1 MRLGVIAAGL
11 ACCEFLFGQTPEA
24 PEVRRAG
31 EEADRVRALVEAGAA
46 PRQKLDEMRQ
56 SLDDAQDEAIL
67 RGTLYGSL
75 TIEDLTEEQ
84 GREMVAAANRM
95 FERRQARLDLARK
108 LVAEGVL
115 ARLSLSDYIV
125 ELDRSRRT
133 LDFAKSRAA
142 LLEQLAEIARL
153 EKEAETLATESSFEP
168 RPLAER
174 YDGDGLFRAGELK
187 MVAAAFH
194 KQFSK
199 ALPISAQGAT
209 AVHRSMGFDHRGRVD
224 VALDPDQP
232 EGAWLR
238 KYLESMRIPYF
249 AFRSFIPGR
258 ATGPHI
264 HIGPPSERIARG
276 G

>member
-11 ACCEFLFGQTPEA
+11 ACCEVLFGQTPEA

-31 EEADRVRALVEAGAA
+31 EEAERVRAQVEAGAA
-46 PRQKLDEMRQ
+46 PRQKLDQVRQ

-75 TIEDLTEEQ
+75 TVEDLTEEQ

-108 LVAEGVL
+108 LVEEGVL

-133 LDFAKSRAA
+133 LDLARSRAA
-142 LLEQLAEIARL
+142 LLEQLAEIARV
-153 EKEAETLATESSFEP
+153 EKEADTLADASRFEP
-168 RPLAER
+168 QPLAER

-187 MVAAAFH
+187 MVTAAFQ

-224 VALDPDQP
+224 VAVDPDQP